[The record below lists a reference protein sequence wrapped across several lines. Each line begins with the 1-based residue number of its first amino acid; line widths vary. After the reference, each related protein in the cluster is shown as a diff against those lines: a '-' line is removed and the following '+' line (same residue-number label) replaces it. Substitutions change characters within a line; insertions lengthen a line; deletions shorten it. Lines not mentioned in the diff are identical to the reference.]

1 MTRIFHH
8 DTPPAQPGILR
19 TSAAVWLE
27 GVQALVQAACGSQQ
41 PAQPV
46 TEHSRHFTASAVI
59 FDPRTERV
67 LLIDHKASGLRQF
80 PGGHVD
86 PDETGDEAAIREI
99 REETGVEAFVWSPA
113 LPTVPGAARVHP
125 VPFMTVEFAAPPK
138 PHKGEPAHH
147 HIDLLYT
154 ATADS
159 AAPVTH
165 QAAEVDGAH
174 WVPLSDLATAAVR
187 ADVPPVAAAA
197 WQALTG
203 RTF

>member
-1 MTRIFHH
+1 MSVRPTVPTVH
-8 DTPPAQPGILR
+8 A
-19 TSAAVWLE
+19 
-27 GVQALVQAACGSQQ
+27 
-41 PAQPV
+41 
-46 TEHSRHFTASAVI
+46 HSRHFTASAVVI
-59 FDPRTERV
+59 DPATRRV

-99 REETGVEAFVWSPA
+99 HEETGVVATVWTPGGYD
-113 LPTVPGAARVHP
+113 VPGARRVHP
-125 VPFMTVEFAAPPK
+125 VPFMVAEFVAPPK

-147 HIDLLYT
+147 HIDLLYI

-159 AAPVTH
+159 TAPITT
-165 QAAEVDGAH
+165 QPAEVDGAV
-174 WVPLSDLATAAVR
+174 WLPLDTLTTAAAR

-203 RTF
+203 QTL